1 MNNDSRKAEKDA
13 KGIALSAKR
22 NPDNDLTADS
32 RRFTQMD
39 TERNPFK
46 KITAGAPIDG
56 LRVVSQVEP
65 QRA

>member
-32 RRFTQMD
+32 RRWTQKEIPLRILPQGRPLMD
-39 TERNPFK
+39 S
-46 KITAGAPIDG
+46 GW
-56 LRVVSQVEP
+56 
-65 QRA
+65 